1 MKAKCAVLVCLLLL
15 LAPAA
20 AQEVN
25 NPADVEAIKEASVA
39 WDKAWSAGDCDAL
52 LASLYLAD
60 AVAMPPNRPATVG
73 RDAMRPGC
81 KQYFAQFR
89 ETNRSVV
96 EGVRVSGDLAVSW
109 GTQEGTTTPKAG
121 GASVRYKQKWMT
133 AYLRQPDGSWK
144 ILWEIFNS
152 DLP

>member
-1 MKAKCAVLVCLLLL
+1 MKTNCAVLVCILLLL
-15 LAPAA
+15 VSAA
-20 AQEVN
+20 ALELG
-25 NPADVEAIKEASVA
+25 NPADVQAIKDANAA
-39 WDKAWSAGDCDAL
+39 WDRAWSAGGCDAV
-52 LASLYLAD
+52 LALYLAD
-60 AVAMPPNRPATVG
+60 AVAMSPNKPATVG
-73 RDAMRPGC
+73 RDAMISGC
-81 KQYFAQFR
+81 KKYFTQFR

-96 EGVRVSGDLAVSW
+96 RGVRISGDLAVSW

-144 ILWEIFNS
+144 ILWEIYNS